1 MKKITSLLVLS
12 TLFLASCGGEAANS
26 PTGSASGAVSGGT
39 ITIAASEIP
48 HAEILNDAVK
58 PLLEEKGYSL
68 KVTILD
74 WTLQNDGVYNSDYD
88 ANYFQHRP
96 YLQQYDSGSTAY
108 SADYTYTKVFPV
120 ATVHFEPLRIYAGK
134 KKASEFA
141 SSKTTATYEICND
154 VSNEIRALD
163 LLVESGV
170 ISSYQKDAEGNPIN
184 LPSNIVPIE
193 ESLLVASLQDYDYA
207 VLPTNSALTGGL
219 SGDPSLP
226 VESDSVKD
234 LRANVVAANVS
245 KYKSDEAYKAKIDA
259 LADCLLSPS
268 VDSYI
273 QTKYSGVISTAQKDL
288 R

>member
-1 MKKITSLLVLS
+1 MKKLTTLLLLS
-12 TLFLASCGGEAANS
+12 SLFLTGCSNSSGEN
-26 PTGSASGAVSGGT
+26 V

-48 HAEILNDAVK
+48 HAEILSEAVK
-58 PLLEEKGYSL
+58 PLLKDKGYEL

-74 WTLQNDGVYNSDYD
+74 WTLQNDGVYNNDYD

-96 YLQQYDSGSTAY
+96 YLQQYDSGSSTY
-108 SADYTYTKVFPV
+108 SESYAYTKVFPV

-134 KKASEFA
+134 KKASEFE
-141 SSKTTATYEICND
+141 SVKTTATYEICND

-184 LPSNIVPIE
+184 LPSNIVPIAE
-193 ESLLVASLQDYDYA
+193 NLLVSSLQDYDYA
-207 VLPTNSALTGGL
+207 VLPTNSALTGKL
-219 SGDPSLP
+219 AADSSLP
-226 VESDSVKD
+226 TESDSVKD
-234 LRANVVAANVS
+234 LRANVVAANVA
-245 KYKSDEAYKAKIDA
+245 KYKSDTTYKVKIDA
-259 LADCLLSPS
+259 LANCLLSS
-268 VDSYI
+268 AVDSYI